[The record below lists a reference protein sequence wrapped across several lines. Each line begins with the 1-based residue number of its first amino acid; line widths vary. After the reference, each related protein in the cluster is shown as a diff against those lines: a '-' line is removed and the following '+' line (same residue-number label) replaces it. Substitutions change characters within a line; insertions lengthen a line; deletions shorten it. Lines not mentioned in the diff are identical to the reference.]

1 MSKATNLLKES
12 QLVESYT
19 QLIHFSAMLPQLRKT
34 NRSTDRPLWTD
45 RSGDY
50 QKDLGIMTEI
60 IQELLDDYSA
70 RIGKE
75 QLMKALFEVEL
86 E

>member
-1 MSKATNLLKES
+1 MEP

-19 QLIHFSAMLPQLRKT
+19 QLIHFSRMLPQLRKT
-34 NRSTDRPLWTD
+34 NKSTDRPLWTD

-50 QKDLGIMTEI
+50 QKDLGIMAEI
-60 IQELLDDYSA
+60 VQELLDDISA

-75 QLMKALFEVEL
+75 QLMKALFEVEQ

>member
-1 MSKATNLLKES
+1 
-12 QLVESYT
+12 
-19 QLIHFSAMLPQLRKT
+19 MLPQLRKT
-34 NRSTDRPLWTD
+34 NKSTDRPLWTD

-50 QKDLGIMTEI
+50 QKDLGIMAEI
-60 IQELLDDYSA
+60 VQELLDDISA

-75 QLMKALFEVEL
+75 QLMKALFEVEQ